1 MRKVLW
7 AFAGLIVVALGALGG
22 VLALDAPVKPPDIEF
37 PLAWVPVIGGL
48 PVNGVPCK
56 HINLSAAAGC
66 CLPLGAALGKISGP
80 GRYIEEYFVVL
91 TMFGVNITKP
101 PVASTAV
108 LPALAVAGVV
118 SAAVEPDPIYAVIGV
133 LRSYRLAQATLA

>member
-66 CLPLGAALGKISGP
+66 CLPLGAPPSEKYPVLAAISKNTSW
-80 GRYIEEYFVVL
+80 F
-91 TMFGVNITKP
+91 
-101 PVASTAV
+101 
-108 LPALAVAGVV
+108 
-118 SAAVEPDPIYAVIGV
+118 
-133 LRSYRLAQATLA
+133 